1 MNVRPVASSF
11 WRSARRLTV
20 APLTRSALS
29 PPAAAFHQSRPVR
42 SEGAKD
48 GPILSS
54 QPPRKTK
61 RAKAVEFSVD
71 RSNLYQFAPPQ
82 DDPALPKVA
91 KEAPTPLAKDL
102 LSYIK
107 LKGPVTLHDFMS
119 QAANHLVH
127 GYYQAPTEKI
137 GARGDFV
144 TAPELS
150 QLFGEMVGLYC
161 VLQWQKM
168 GSPARLQLIEC
179 GPGKGT
185 LMADVLRVSR
195 RFPRFAAAV
204 RVHFVELSQNLRS
217 RQWATLQALQ
227 SEQPPAAAAAAAVDA
242 EAQAPPPRIEDNAPR
257 ALRLAADAPE
267 VAVSWH
273 SFLSQV
279 PGAEAT
285 GAAEACVVIGQE
297 FLDAFPV
304 HQFAYTDKGWRERLV
319 DIDAS
324 QTSPLHF
331 RFVLSPNETP
341 AIKSL
346 LSTGHT
352 AALFRSGGVFVQ
364 GLPDKSA
371 KAAGR
376 GARQPATSGGYLV
389 DAAGQPLHQQT
400 PSAATSPLRAGD
412 GLEIAPLA
420 LATVEDIAKRLARAP
435 AHSAALLIDYG
446 EDFTQE
452 DSLRA
457 FLNHR
462 QVHALSQPGVADVT
476 ADVDFR
482 QCRRVVEKVNEDE
495 AKKREARLKLGQADA
510 AAPRSLVVPP
520 LQTQGEFLMA
530 LGIVRRVQRLID
542 EPSTTEEAANQLFA
556 SLKMLVDPAQ
566 MGKRFKVMQIE
577 TVVASASEPRP
588 PQPQPLPL
596 PQPQPAQ

>member
-1 MNVRPVASSF
+1 MNVRLASSL
-11 WRSARRLTV
+11 WRSARRV
-20 APLTRSALS
+20 RAAPLTLPSLTQ
-29 PPAAAFHQSRPVR
+29 PTAAFHQSRALR

-54 QPPRKTK
+54 QSPRKTK
-61 RAKAVEFSVD
+61 RLKAVEFSVD
-71 RSNLYQFAPPQ
+71 RSNLYQFAPQ
-82 DDPALPKVA
+82 KDDPALPKVA
-91 KEAPTPLAKDL
+91 KESPTPLAKDL
-102 LSYIK
+102 LSFIQ

-137 GARGDFV
+137 GARGDFI

-150 QLFGEMVGLYC
+150 QLFGEMVGIYC
-161 VLQWQKM
+161 VMQWQKM

-185 LMADVLRVSR
+185 LMHDILRVSR
-195 RFPRFAAAV
+195 RFPRFQAAV
-204 RVHFVELSQNLRS
+204 SVHFVELSQNLRS
-217 RQWATLQALQ
+217 RQWDALQALQ
-227 SEQPPAAAAAAAVDA
+227 TEQPELPPSTTAAGGDA
-242 EAQAPPPRIEDNAPR
+242 ETQAPPRIEDNAPR
-257 ALRLAADAPE
+257 VLRLAPDAPG

-279 PGAEAT
+279 PA
-285 GAAEACVVIGQE
+285 AAEAGGPDAPACIVIGQE

-304 HQFAYTDKGWRERLV
+304 HQFTYTDKGWRERLV
-319 DIDAS
+319 DVDVS
-324 QTSPLHF
+324 QTSPHHF

-364 GLPDKSA
+364 GLPDKST
-371 KAAGR
+371 KAPGR
-376 GARQPATSGGYLV
+376 GARKPPTSGGYLV
-389 DAAGQPLHQQT
+389 DAAGQPLHQQV
-400 PSAATSPLRAGD
+400 PSAATSPLQVGD

-420 LATVEDIAKRLARAP
+420 LATVEDIAKRLLRAP
-435 AHSAALLIDYG
+435 AHSVALLIDYG

-457 FLNHR
+457 FLNHQ
-462 QVHALSQPGVADVT
+462 QVHVLSQPGVADVT

-510 AAPRSLVVPP
+510 APPRTLVVPP

-577 TVVASASEPRP
+577 TAVASSETPS
-588 PQPQPLPL
+588 Q
-596 PQPQPAQ
+596 